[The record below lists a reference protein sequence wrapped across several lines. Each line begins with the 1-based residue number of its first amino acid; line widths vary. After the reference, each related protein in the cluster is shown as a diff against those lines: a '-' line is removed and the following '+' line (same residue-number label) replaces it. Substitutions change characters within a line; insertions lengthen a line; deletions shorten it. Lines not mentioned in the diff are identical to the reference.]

1 MMLPSGMARQCEKCG
16 RHGAGI
22 ASLRLT
28 EDILAY
34 GLQVDAATGDPVFA
48 YKPSLAG
55 SPCRFWLRPEA
66 LEWQAGW
73 RHGRVAYADIRRVR
87 LSFSQVNLNTDRFI
101 AEVWP
106 ASGAKVVIASTS
118 WKSLAEQEPL
128 NRAYRGFIAEMHRRI
143 TAVNGGAAF
152 ETGSPPVRYWLGVAG
167 LVATSLALA
176 GLVAQALRSGEMGG
190 ALFVGGFVALFLWRF
205 GTYLSRN
212 RPGTYRPDAP
222 PGRLMP

>member
-1 MMLPSGMARQCEKCG
+1 MRK
-16 RHGAGI
+16 
-22 ASLRLT
+22 LRLT
-28 EDILAY
+28 EDTLGN

-55 SPCRFWLRPEA
+55 SPCRFRLRPEA
-66 LEWQAGW
+66 LEWDAGW

-87 LSFSQVNLNTDRFI
+87 LSFSQVSLNTHRFLV
-101 AEVWP
+101 EVWP

-128 NRAYRGFIAEMHRRI
+128 DRAYRGFIVELHRRI
-143 TAVNGGAAF
+143 AAGDGGAVF

-176 GLVAQALRSGEMGG
+176 GLVAQALRSREMVG
-190 ALFVGGFVALFLWRF
+190 ALFVAGFLALFLWRF
-205 GTYLSRN
+205 GTYFSRN

-222 PGRLMP
+222 PGQLMP